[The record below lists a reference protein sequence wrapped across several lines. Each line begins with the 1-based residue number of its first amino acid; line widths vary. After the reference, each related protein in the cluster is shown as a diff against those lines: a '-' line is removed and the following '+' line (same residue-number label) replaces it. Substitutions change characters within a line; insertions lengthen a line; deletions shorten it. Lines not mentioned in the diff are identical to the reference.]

1 MTLQYQILQVIENV
15 KSKNNKRK
23 SYMFNLSAH
32 DGLVDSFGKGD
43 I

>member
-23 SYMFNLSAH
+23 SYMINLSAH